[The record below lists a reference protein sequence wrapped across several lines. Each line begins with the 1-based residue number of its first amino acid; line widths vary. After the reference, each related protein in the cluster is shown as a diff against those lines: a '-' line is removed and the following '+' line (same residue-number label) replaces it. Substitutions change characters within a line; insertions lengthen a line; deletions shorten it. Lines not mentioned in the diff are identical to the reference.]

1 MRWAILLLALLGLGT
16 AAGLLL
22 QDDNG
27 YVLLAWGGWT
37 LETSLVFFVVML
49 AALLIALWLAWR
61 VLSGIWRLPRWIR
74 WRRSLARQER
84 AREALQTALLDLQG
98 GRYAHAEKA
107 LVKHALAGS
116 PALYYLLAARAAHR
130 QQAVDRR
137 ERYLHQAFEADRATQ
152 SAVLISQAEMQL
164 EDQQDEQA
172 LATLSL
178 LDDPAV
184 ETRRLQLL
192 VRCHLARR
200 DWTALRGLL
209 PRLRDFGAL
218 TSDEQ
223 RKLEIQVF
231 AASMAMAVERGD
243 VGALEAAWKDAG
255 RELRHE
261 TPLVLAY
268 VRGLLQLHQ
277 ASAAAEVI
285 EQHLRTHWSEALADL
300 YGTLHVDPRSRQLE
314 QIQAWIAQY
323 GEQPVLLRAAARQC
337 RHERI
342 WGKARQYYEA
352 TLALAPDAATY
363 RELAELLL
371 ELDEPGQ
378 AQEMFRTG
386 LMRLSREAP
395 PAAADVDGT
404 AGLALPRL

>member
-1 MRWAILLLALLGLGT
+1 MRWAILLLTLLGLGT

-37 LETSLVFFVVML
+37 VETSLVSFMVI
-49 AALLIALWLAWR
+49 ALLALAVLGLVRR
-61 VLSGIWRLPRWIR
+61 VLLTLWRLPGHV
-74 WRRSLARQER
+74 RRRRQAKRMDR
-84 AREALQTALLDLQG
+84 ARAALHTAVLDLQA

-107 LVKHALAGS
+107 LIKFAEVEAPSVH
-116 PALYYLLAARAAHR
+116 YLLAARAAHR
-130 QQAVDRR
+130 QQAPLRR
-137 ERYLHQAFEADRATQ
+137 DRYLRQAFEADAAGQ
-152 SAVLISQAEMQL
+152 SAVLITQAEMQL
-164 EDQQDEQA
+164 DDQHDEQA

-218 TSDEQ
+218 PADAQ
-223 RKLEIQVF
+223 RRLEVQVF

-255 RELRHE
+255 RELRQE
-261 TPLVLAY
+261 TPLALAY
-268 VRGLLQLHQ
+268 ARGLKHLNQ
-277 ASAAAEVI
+277 AGQAAEVV
-285 EQHLRTHWSEALADL
+285 EQHLRTHWSEEMVDL
-300 YGTLHVDPRSRQLE
+300 YGRLHAGPRARPLE
-314 QIQAWIAQY
+314 QIQGWIGQY
-323 GEQPVLLRAAARQC
+323 GEQPALLLAAARQC

-352 TLALAPDAATY
+352 ALAAAPDASAY
-363 RELAELLL
+363 QELAELLL
-371 ELDEPGQ
+371 QIDEPAR
-378 AQEMFRTG
+378 AQELFRTG
-386 LMRLSREAP
+386 LARLNQGSAS
-395 PAAADVDGT
+395 PAVVPGDGPI
-404 AGLALPRL
+404 LPFA

>member
-37 LETSLVFFVVML
+37 VETSLVTFGVL
-49 AALLIALWLAWR
+49 ALLALTGLGLLWR
-61 VLSGIWRLPRWIR
+61 LLVALWRLPGRL
-74 WRRSLARQER
+74 RRRRHVRHMAR
-84 AREALQTALLDLQG
+84 ARAALHTAVLDLQA
-98 GRYAHAEKA
+98 GRYAYAEKA
-107 LVKHALAGS
+107 LVKYAEAEAPGVN
-116 PALYYLLAARAAHR
+116 YLLAARAAHR
-130 QQAVDRR
+130 QQAPLRR
-137 ERYLHQAFEADRATQ
+137 DRYLRQAFEADVAGQ
-152 SAVLISQAEMQL
+152 SAVLIAQAEMQL
-164 EDQQDEQA
+164 DDQHDEQA

-178 LDDPAV
+178 LDAPAV

-218 TSDEQ
+218 PADAQ
-223 RKLEIQVF
+223 RRLEVQVF

-243 VGALEAAWKDAG
+243 VGALEAAWTDAG

-261 TPLVLAY
+261 TPLALAY
-268 VRGLLQLHQ
+268 ARGLAHLNQ
-277 ASAAAEVI
+277 AAQAAEVI
-285 EQHLRTHWSEALADL
+285 EQHLRTHWSEEMVDL
-300 YGTLHVDPRSRQLE
+300 YGRLHAGLRARPLE
-314 QIQAWIAQY
+314 QIQGWIGQY
-323 GEQPVLLRAAARQC
+323 GEQPVLLLAAARQC

-352 TLALAPDAATY
+352 ALAAAPDASAY
-363 RELAELLL
+363 QELAELLL
-371 ELDEPGQ
+371 QLDEPAQ
-378 AQEMFRTG
+378 AQELFRTG
-386 LMRLSREAP
+386 LVRLNRS
-395 PAAADVDGT
+395 G
-404 AGLALPRL
+404 ALPAVFSGDVPILPPG